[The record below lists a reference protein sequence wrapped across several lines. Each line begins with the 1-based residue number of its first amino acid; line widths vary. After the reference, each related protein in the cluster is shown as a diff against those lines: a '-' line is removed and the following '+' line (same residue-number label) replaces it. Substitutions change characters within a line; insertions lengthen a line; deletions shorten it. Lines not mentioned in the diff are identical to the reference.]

1 MERGI
6 FLSIKGYPDSTAL
19 EMVLADEEPHAW
31 TSEEITAALKRKINY
46 HPRIAILQ
54 ESQNPNVSI
63 KVEGKI
69 YQNRGQAPDQPGNR
83 RITESSCNIS
93 VDQKQ
98 NLIPPQSIGT
108 HQPQHFS
115 QDIGIEHRTDPFWVL
130 PSVPVQTESLDPD
143 VAVKFMKCFDTKK

>member
-1 MERGI
+1 
-6 FLSIKGYPDSTAL
+6 
-19 EMVLADEEPHAW
+19 MVLADEEPHAW

-63 KVEGKI
+63 KVEG
-69 YQNRGQAPDQPGNR
+69 QAPGQPGNR

-98 NLIPPQSIGT
+98 NFVPSQSIGT
-108 HQPQHFS
+108 QQPQHFS
-115 QDIGIEHRTDPFWVL
+115 QDVGIEHRTDPFWVL
-130 PSVPVQTESLDPD
+130 PPVPVQTESLDPD